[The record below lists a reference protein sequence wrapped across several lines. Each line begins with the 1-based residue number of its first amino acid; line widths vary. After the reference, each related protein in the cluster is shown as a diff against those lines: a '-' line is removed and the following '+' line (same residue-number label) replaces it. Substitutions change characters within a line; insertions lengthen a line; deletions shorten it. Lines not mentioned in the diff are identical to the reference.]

1 MEDRSPR
8 YRIGELASKTGVT
21 PQTLRAW
28 ESRYGVLEPD
38 RSEGNFRIY
47 SREDEI
53 RVRLMQRHL
62 GRGVAAAEAAEL
74 ARNGIVSPT
83 PMRLSSDLPAQ
94 VADRSLR
101 LLRRGFLDY
110 DEGTVERTLDDLFRA
125 FTVEAVLRDAIVP
138 FLNAVGDAW
147 AEGVATAGQEHFAS
161 TLIESRL
168 MSLARGWGTG
178 TGTRAL
184 LACPAGENHT
194 LGLVSFGIA
203 LARRGWR
210 ITYLGENTPA
220 SSVEHAARQV
230 RPALVM
236 LAAAQIGPFD
246 GTADEFRPLAAA
258 RRTVMAGAGASES
271 LARRIGAEYVAA
283 DPVSAAESFAPARQR
298 ERPA

>member
-1 MEDRSPR
+1 MEDRSPHF
-8 YRIGELASKTGVT
+8 RIGQLAAKTGVT
-21 PQTLRAW
+21 PQRLRAW

-38 RSEGNFRIY
+38 RSSGNFRIY
-47 SREDEI
+47 SREDEV

-62 GRGVAAAEAAEL
+62 ARGVATAEAAEL

-83 PMRLSSDLPAQ
+83 PARLSAELPGQ
-94 VADRSLR
+94 VAGRSLR

-110 DEGTVERTLDDLFRA
+110 DEGTVERTLNDLFRA
-125 FTVEAVLRDAIVP
+125 FTVEAVLRDAIFP
-138 FLNAVGDAW
+138 FLNMIGDAW

-194 LGLVSFGIA
+194 LGLVGFGIA

-210 ITYLGENTPA
+210 ITFLGESTPA
-220 SSVEHAARQV
+220 SSIEHAARQT

-236 LAAAQIGPFD
+236 LAASQIGPFE
-246 GTADEFRPLAAA
+246 GSVEELKPLAAA
-258 RRTVMAGAGASES
+258 RRTAMAGAGASAS
-271 LARRIGAEYVAA
+271 LARRIGAEYVAT
-283 DPVSAAESFAPARQR
+283 DPVTAAESFAPARTGARQ
-298 ERPA
+298 A

>member
-1 MEDRSPR
+1 MEDRSPHL
-8 YRIGELASKTGVT
+8 RIGQLAAKTGVT
-21 PQTLRAW
+21 PQRLRAW

-38 RSEGNFRIY
+38 RSSGNFRIY
-47 SREDEI
+47 SREDEV

-62 GRGVAAAEAAEL
+62 ARGVATAEAAEL

-83 PMRLSSDLPAQ
+83 PLRLSAELPGQ
-94 VADRSLR
+94 VASRSLR

-110 DEGTVERTLDDLFRA
+110 DEGTVERTLNDLFRA
-125 FTVEAVLRDAIVP
+125 FTVEAVLRDAIFP
-138 FLNAVGDAW
+138 FLNEIGDAW
-147 AEGVATAGQEHFAS
+147 QEGVATAGQEHFAS

-220 SSVEHAARQV
+220 SSIEHAARQV

-236 LAAAQIGPFD
+236 LAAVEIGPFD
-246 GTADEFRPLAAA
+246 ASVEELKPLAAA
-258 RRTVMAGAGASES
+258 RRTAIAGAGASES
-271 LARRIGAEYVAA
+271 LARRIGAEYIGT
-283 DPVSAAESFAPARQR
+283 DPVTAAESFAPARAGTRQ
-298 ERPA
+298 P

>member
-1 MEDRSPR
+1 MEDRSPQL
-8 YRIGELASKTGVT
+8 RIGQLAARTGVA

-38 RSEGNFRIY
+38 RSSGNFRIY
-47 SREDEI
+47 SREDEV

-74 ARNGIVSPT
+74 ARNGVVSPT
-83 PMRLSSDLPAQ
+83 PVRLSAELPGQ
-94 VADRSLR
+94 VASRSLR

-110 DEGTVERTLDDLFRA
+110 DEGTVERTLNDVFRA
-125 FTVEAVLRDAIVP
+125 FTVEAVMRDVIFP
-138 FLNAVGDAW
+138 FLNEIGDAW
-147 AEGVATAGQEHFAS
+147 AEGIATAGQEHFAS

-194 LGLVSFGIA
+194 LGLVGFGIA

-210 ITYLGENTPA
+210 ITFLGENVPA
-220 SSVEHAARQV
+220 SSIEHAARQV

-236 LAAAQIGPFD
+236 LAAAQTGPFQAS
-246 GTADEFRPLAAA
+246 ADQLKPLAAT
-258 RRTVMAGAGASES
+258 RRTAMAGTGASES
-271 LARRIGAEYVAA
+271 LARRIGAEYIAT
-283 DPVSAAESFAPARQR
+283 DPVTAAESFAPARASAG
-298 ERPA
+298 PV